1 METFFAGVHLNY
13 QNHFEDTPREAAR
26 VHTLAASL
34 LLGQNNLDDMGSA
47 FSQLSVG
54 ETF

>member
-34 LLGQNNLDDMGSA
+34 LLGAKNNLEFNGRKLQHPA
-47 FSQLSVG
+47 N
-54 ETF
+54 